1 MIYEKGTER
10 EGTETQRDK
19 GAEIQRHKDT
29 KALRNRDTEKI
40 ITGFR
45 TVEEEIAASRFYRDS
60 Q

>member
-1 MIYEKGTER
+1 MKKA
-10 EGTETQRDK
+10 QRGKAQSDK
-19 GAEIQRHKDT
+19 GAEKERHKDT

-45 TVEEEIAASRFYRDS
+45 TVEKEIAASRFYRDS